1 MLTISFLIPCCALLI
16 WNTLEYSINQCLRNL
31 VKDLKYERV
40 CTPDFLRVDMTSVGE
55 EPPRE
60 DPCRA
65 LRMQATVPPH
75 PGHERSCSCSI
86 YTVRIRT
93 AASASVSVL
102 SHTESLS
109 TSVDHDA
116 LTQLF
121 CDLLQHGRIIFS
133 LSLSLSSKRNRKT
146 EHIRN

>member
-16 WNTLEYSINQCLRNL
+16 WNTLEYSINQCLRIL

-75 PGHERSCSCSI
+75 PGHERSCSCRI

-93 AASASVSVL
+93 AASSSFSVL
-102 SHTESLS
+102 PHTESLS
-109 TSVDHDA
+109 TSVVAYTDTDHWCADTKWPNN
-116 LTQLF
+116 L
-121 CDLLQHGRIIFS
+121 FS
-133 LSLSLSSKRNRKT
+133 LSFSSKRNIKT
-146 EHIRN
+146 EHILN